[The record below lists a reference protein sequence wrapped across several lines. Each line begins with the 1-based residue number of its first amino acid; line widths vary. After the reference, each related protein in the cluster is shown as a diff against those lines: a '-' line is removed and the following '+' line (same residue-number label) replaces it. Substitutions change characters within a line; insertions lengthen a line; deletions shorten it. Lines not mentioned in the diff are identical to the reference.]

1 MIRQGIVNKWF
12 STTALLML
20 LLLLGGCGSNPA
32 KEKDPEK
39 EQIEKIV
46 ITNVRLAGIY
56 LQRGQL
62 SFAKEKADKAY
73 ATDPNNSAANNML
86 GILNWRLKAY
96 DEADY
101 YFSRAVRLQPDN
113 ALAANNYG
121 AFLCDQGKIDK
132 SVKYFDKAAANPL
145 YDQRSQA
152 MNNAGRCLMKKPD
165 PVRAEQYFRKTL
177 TFDNKDPEALYQL
190 ARISYDSKRTLTA
203 RGFLQRYFDTGSQ
216 SAESLYL
223 AVRVE
228 HAMGNKRMAIRYA
241 RRLKD
246 QYPKSPEASRV
257 KIR

>member
-1 MIRQGIVNKWF
+1 MKLFGDRNKWI
-12 STTALLML
+12 SITGGMVL
-20 LLLLGGCGSNPA
+20 LLLVAGCGYKPV

-39 EQIEKIV
+39 EQTEKIV

-62 SFAKEKADKAY
+62 SFAKEKADKAL
-73 ATDPNNSAANNML
+73 AADPNSSEANNMM
-86 GILNWRLKAY
+86 GILSWRLKAY
-96 DEADY
+96 DDADHY
-101 YFSRAVRLQPDN
+101 LNRAVRLQPDN

-132 SVKYFDKAAANPL
+132 SIKYFDKAAANPL
-145 YDQRSQA
+145 YEQRSQA
-152 MNNAGRCLMKKPD
+152 MNNAGHCLMKKPD
-165 PVRAEQYFRKTL
+165 LVRAEQYFRKTL
-177 TFDNKDPEALYQL
+177 TFNARDPEALYQL
-190 ARISYDSKRTLTA
+190 AKISYDTKRMLTA
-203 RGFLQRYFDTGSQ
+203 RGFLQRYFETGSQ

-228 HAMGNKRMAIRYA
+228 YSMGNKRLAIRYA

-246 QYPKSPEASRV
+246 QFPKSPEASRV